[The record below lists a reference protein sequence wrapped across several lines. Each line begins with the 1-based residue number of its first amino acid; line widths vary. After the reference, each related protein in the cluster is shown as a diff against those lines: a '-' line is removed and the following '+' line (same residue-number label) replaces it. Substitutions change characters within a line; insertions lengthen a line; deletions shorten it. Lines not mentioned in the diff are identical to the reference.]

1 MQDEQNYGKM
11 HQEEILREKYCQIRD
26 VLGEKQKRL
35 WAAAEANSL
44 GYGGI
49 SIVQRA
55 TGLSRRTIHT
65 GIKELKKGVSVNE
78 ASQIRRSGGGRKS
91 VDEIDPQLPGLLQEL
106 IEDNTRGDPM
116 RPLFWTNKS
125 TSHLA
130 EALSSQGH
138 LVSDRT
144 VARLLDDLG
153 YSLQS
158 NQKVIE
164 GKTSEERNA
173 QFEYIN
179 KTIKEFQKKGQ
190 PVISIDTKK
199 KELIGNFKNAG
210 QEWRIKGSPRK
221 VNVHDF
227 AEAGHRNKA
236 IPYGVYDVTW
246 NTGWVNVGT
255 DHDTAEFAV
264 ESIRKWWLKMGV
276 GIYPQALQLM
286 ITCDS
291 RGSNSSRGLLWKAE
305 LQRLA
310 DTIGL
315 QITVCHLPPGTSK
328 WNKIEHR
335 LFCHITKNWRAQP
348 LTSYET
354 VVNLIANTT
363 TKKGLRVR
371 AELDS
376 GKYEVGKKPSK
387 REMGLLSMVRHEV
400 NPKWNYTLIPRKTD
414 QL

>member
-1 MQDEQNYGKM
+1 MDP
-11 HQEEILREKYCQIRD
+11 EEAVRAKFSRIRD

-35 WAAAEANSL
+35 WAATEANSL
-44 GYGGI
+44 GYGGV

-65 GIKELKKGVSVNE
+65 GIEELKNGISIEE
-78 ASQIRRSGGGRKS
+78 ASQIRRSGGGRKPI
-91 VDEIDPQLPGLLQEL
+91 DEIDPQLKELLQKMV
-106 IEDNTRGDPM
+106 EDNTRGDPM
-116 RPLFWTNKS
+116 KPLLWTSKS

-138 LVSDRT
+138 PVSDRT
-144 VARLLDDLG
+144 VARLLNELG

-158 NQKVIE
+158 NQKAIE
-164 GKTSEERNA
+164 GKKSEERNT

-179 KTIKEFQKKGQ
+179 ETIKRFQDKVQ

-199 KELIGNFKNAG
+199 KELVGNFKNAG
-210 QEWRIKGSPRK
+210 QEWRIRGNPRK

-227 AEAGHRNKA
+227 AEAGGRNKA
-236 IPYGVYDVTW
+236 IPYGVYDLTW

-264 ESIRKWWLKMGV
+264 ESIRKWWAKMGIE
-276 GIYPQALQLM
+276 IYPQATQLM

-291 RGSNSSRGLLWKAE
+291 GGSNSSRGLLWKAE
-305 LQRLA
+305 LQKLA
-310 DTIGL
+310 DDIGL
-315 QITVCHLPPGTSK
+315 EVTVCHLPPGTSK

-335 LFCHITKNWRAQP
+335 LFCHITKNWKAQP
-348 LTSYET
+348 LISYET

-363 TKKGLRVR
+363 TKKGLKVK
-371 AELDS
+371 AELDDK
-376 GKYEVGKKPSK
+376 KYDLGKKPSK
-387 REMGLLSMVRHEV
+387 KEMESLSMTRHEV
-400 NPKWNYTLIPRKTD
+400 NPRWNYTLSPR
-414 QL
+414 QENP